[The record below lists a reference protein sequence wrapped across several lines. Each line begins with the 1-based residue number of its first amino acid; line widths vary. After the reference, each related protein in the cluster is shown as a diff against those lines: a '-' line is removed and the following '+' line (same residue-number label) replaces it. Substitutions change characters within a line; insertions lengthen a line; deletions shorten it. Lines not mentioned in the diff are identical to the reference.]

1 MTVIKNASF
10 SGYASIIR
18 LPDCSKLAIN
28 QKNDNDATIC
38 WHESSSFFWRWFVS
52 LAKFRNWSKFM
63 SISPLVLELWQF
75 SFVRDWPEIRKLEIP
90 PGEFRPISGDYS
102 KLGMPSL
109 AQMSLIKC
117 YYMLQNT
124 RVTAFTVSELL
135 GENQQ
140 GGG

>member
-1 MTVIKNASF
+1 MTSQFADMSH
-10 SGYASIIR
+10 R
-18 LPDCSKLAIN
+18 
-28 QKNDNDATIC
+28 
-38 WHESSSFFWRWFVS
+38 HFFDVGLFLSQS
-52 LAKFRNWSKFM
+52 LGTGPSFM

-75 SFVRDWPEIRKLEIP
+75 SFGRDWSEIRKLEIP

-140 GGG
+140 GGGG